1 MERFRRIVEASVF
14 FTCLAAVIVG
24 GLLTLILFLE
34 VICRYVFNN
43 SLVIVEELARV
54 LLIWLGFLG
63 ASIAYHDKAHVGI
76 DFLRNRVSNNGQ
88 RILDILVPVFM
99 ILFCTVVL
107 YQSCKVLPNQLSQK
121 LPTMQIPIFWA
132 YLSIPVSMVLLL
144 VQLGYSLI
152 SAILGVQ
159 IPLRTIPEMFGKKQ

>member
-14 FTCLAAVIVG
+14 ITCLAAVIVG
-24 GLLTLILFLE
+24 SLLTLILFLE

-43 SLVIVEELARV
+43 SLVVVEELARV

-76 DFLRNRVSNNGQ
+76 DFLRNRVSENGK

-99 ILFCTVVL
+99 ILFCSVVL
-107 YQSCKVLPNQLSQK
+107 YQSCKVLPNQLSSGGVAGIA
-121 LPTMQIPIFWA
+121 TITY
-132 YLSIPVSMVLLL
+132 YLLNMSMGISMLL
-144 VQLGYSLI
+144 I
-152 SAILGVQ
+152 N
-159 IPLRTIPEMFGKKQ
+159 IPLFFLMYESL